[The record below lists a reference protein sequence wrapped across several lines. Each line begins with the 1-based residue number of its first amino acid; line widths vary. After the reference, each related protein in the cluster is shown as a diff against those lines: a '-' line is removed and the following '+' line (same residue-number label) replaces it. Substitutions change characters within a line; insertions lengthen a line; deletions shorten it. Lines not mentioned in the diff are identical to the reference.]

1 MSSKTFIDLGVPAE
15 IAAVLSAQG
24 IDTPFPI
31 QVDSLPDTLAGRDV
45 LVEVKLGP
53 AKPWLLVSRWW
64 PGLLFLQTT
73 TMECASQEA

>member
-45 LVEVKLGP
+45 LGRGKNWIWQNLGFWDP
-53 AKPWLLVSRWW
+53 NGGQACC
-64 PGLLFLQTT
+64 FLKQ
-73 TMECASQEA
+73 

>member
-1 MSSKTFIDLGVPAE
+1 MSSKTFIDLGVPAK

-45 LVEVKLGP
+45 LGRGKTGSG
-53 AKPWLLVSRWW
+53 KT
-64 PGLLFLQTT
+64 FTI
-73 TMECASQEA
+73 